1 MIKMLYVAGI
11 TNLLRVGVEEGQR
24 SSFSRRQC
32 YSARHPHAIRLAMD
46 WRPWDLRAAV
56 RGETA
61 VSAAHG
67 GLDRLPLP
75 WGKGADRHRR
85 QARACRGGGYEEVPP
100 PEPPLPPPD
109 VPPIGGQ
116 DGGGV

>member
-1 MIKMLYVAGI
+1 
-11 TNLLRVGVEEGQR
+11 
-24 SSFSRRQC
+24 
-32 YSARHPHAIRLAMD
+32 MD

-61 VSAAHG
+61 V
-67 GLDRLPLP
+67 RLPTEDSIGSLSYGEKEP
-75 WGKGADRHRR
+75 IGTVIRPAL
-85 QARACRGGGYEEVPP
+85 CRGGCYEEVPP